1 MIRGLNM
8 SGNKAIIPLYLNT
21 EMLNNLFTIVIQE
34 FVEIKSFSA
43 KDILTAQIKT
53 PISEFSH
60 EIFGKHI
67 QGDMTIQLQNEFVK
81 QRTEERISTTIVI
94 LKKLKDILARE
105 NLLKVVDSN
114 TSINSVNLNDYV
126 EFYCKLKRNPYIEN
140 MINAINLLEVEG
152 TIEEVKDEVTMDEL
166 DTNKNSSSLIKREE
180 LLNYLKK
187 SLTSHQK
194 ERCIRYIATGE
205 NNSIKAIVPIKL
217 GSLLDH
223 EDYMLSGNVTILG
236 KVVQTMGNNDN
247 TPESDFLKEEDIQF
261 YSNDAFFDNLN
272 FELLQRK
279 TCPLLKSKPNL
290 RQFNIGKDLR
300 PKYEILPIAIYI

>member
-1 MIRGLNM
+1 M
-8 SGNKAIIPLYLNT
+8 SSNRAIIPLYLNT

-43 KDILTAQIKT
+43 KDILTAQIKA

-60 EIFGKHI
+60 ELFGKHM
-67 QGDMTIQLQNEFVK
+67 QGDLTIQIQNEFVK

-105 NLLKVVDSN
+105 NLLKLVDSN
-114 TSINSVNLNDYV
+114 ATANSIHINDYV

-152 TIEEVKDEVTMDEL
+152 TLNESKDEISIDEFSNQ
-166 DTNKNSSSLIKREE
+166 TKSSGIIKREE

-187 SLTSHQK
+187 SLSSHKQ
-194 ERCIRYIATGE
+194 ERCIRYIATGV
-205 NNSIKAIVPIKL
+205 NNSLKAIIPIKL

-223 EDYMLSGNVTILG
+223 EDYMLGGNVTILG
-236 KVVQTMGNNDN
+236 KVVQSMVGNNSS
-247 TPESDFLKEEDIQF
+247 ESDFLREEDIRF
-261 YSNDAFFDNLN
+261 YSNDAFFDNIN
-272 FELLQRK
+272 FELLQK
-279 TCPLLKSKPNL
+279 NTCPLLKNKPKL
-290 RQFNIGKDLR
+290 RKFNIGKDIR

>member
-1 MIRGLNM
+1 M
-8 SGNKAIIPLYLNT
+8 SSNRAIIPLYLNT

-43 KDILTAQIKT
+43 KDILTAQIKA

-60 EIFGKHI
+60 ELFGKHM
-67 QGDMTIQLQNEFVK
+67 QGDLTIQIQNEFVK

-105 NLLKVVDSN
+105 NLLKLVDSN
-114 TSINSVNLNDYV
+114 ATANSIHINDYV

-152 TIEEVKDEVTMDEL
+152 TLNESKDEISIDEFSNQ
-166 DTNKNSSSLIKREE
+166 TKSSGIIKREE

-187 SLTSHQK
+187 SLSSHKQ
-194 ERCIRYIATGE
+194 ERCIRYIATGV
-205 NNSIKAIVPIKL
+205 NNSLKAIIPIKL

-236 KVVQTMGNNDN
+236 KVVQSMVGNNSS
-247 TPESDFLKEEDIQF
+247 ESDFLREEDIRF
-261 YSNDAFFDNLN
+261 YSNDAFFDNIN
-272 FELLQRK
+272 FELLQK
-279 TCPLLKSKPNL
+279 NTCPLLKNKPKL
-290 RQFNIGKDLR
+290 RKFNIGKDIR

>member
-1 MIRGLNM
+1 M
-8 SGNKAIIPLYLNT
+8 SDNKAIIPLYLNT

-43 KDILTAQIKT
+43 KDTLSAQIRT

-60 EIFGKHI
+60 DLFGKHM
-67 QGDMTIQLQNEFVK
+67 QGDLTIQLQKEFVK
-81 QRTEERISTTIVI
+81 QRTEERVSTTIVI

-105 NLLKVVDSN
+105 NLLKVVDYNFSSESLN
-114 TSINSVNLNDYV
+114 VNDYV
-126 EFYCKLKRNPYIEN
+126 EFPCKLKRNPFIEN

-152 TIEEVKDEVTMDEL
+152 ALNERKDEVTVDEL
-166 DTNKNSSSLIKREE
+166 SEKNNSTSIIKREE

-187 SLTSHQK
+187 SLASHQQ
-194 ERCIRYIATGE
+194 ERCIRYIATGV
-205 NNSIKAIVPIKL
+205 NDSLKAIIPIKL

-236 KVVQTMGNNDN
+236 KIVHSMIDN
-247 TPESDFLKEEDIQF
+247 SNTAESNFLKEEDIQF
-261 YSNDAFFDNLN
+261 YSNGAFFDNIN
-272 FELLQRK
+272 FELLQK
-279 TCPLLKSKPNL
+279 NTCPLLKSKPKL
-290 RQFNIGKDLR
+290 RQFNVGKDIR

>member
-1 MIRGLNM
+1 M
-8 SGNKAIIPLYLNT
+8 SSNRAIIPLYLNT

-43 KDILTAQIKT
+43 KDILTAQIKA

-60 EIFGKHI
+60 ELFGKHM
-67 QGDMTIQLQNEFVK
+67 QGDLTIQIQNEFVK
-81 QRTEERISTTIVI
+81 QRTEERISTTIFI

-105 NLLKVVDSN
+105 NLLKLVDSN
-114 TSINSVNLNDYV
+114 ATANSIHINDYV

-152 TIEEVKDEVTMDEL
+152 TLNESKDEISIDEFSNQ
-166 DTNKNSSSLIKREE
+166 TKSSGIIKREE

-187 SLTSHQK
+187 SLSSHKQ
-194 ERCIRYIATGE
+194 ERCIRYIATGV
-205 NNSIKAIVPIKL
+205 NNSLKAIIPIKL

-236 KVVQTMGNNDN
+236 KVVQSMVGNNSS
-247 TPESDFLKEEDIQF
+247 ESDFLREEDIRF
-261 YSNDAFFDNLN
+261 YSNDAFFDNIN
-272 FELLQRK
+272 FELLQK
-279 TCPLLKSKPNL
+279 NTCPLLKNKPKL
-290 RQFNIGKDLR
+290 RKFNIGKDIR